1 MEAGTVIK
9 YSILFLLVILYLIYT
24 IRYIKKIRNNIL
36 FSKRLKIFHGI
47 MIWLIPFLWI
57 FLIENFTKTAS
68 GSYKIEKK
76 EEDVPYYNPY
86 DLPSG

>member
-1 MEAGTVIK
+1 
-9 YSILFLLVILYLIYT
+9 
-24 IRYIKKIRNNIL
+24 
-36 FSKRLKIFHGI
+36 

-68 GSYKIEKK
+68 GSYEIEKK
-76 EEDVPYYNPY
+76 EEDVPYHNPY

>member
-1 MEAGTVIK
+1 MAAVTVIK
-9 YSILFLLVILYLIYT
+9 YSIIILLAFFYLIYT
-24 IRYIKKIRNNIL
+24 VRYLKKIRSNIL
-36 FSKRLKIFHGI
+36 FSKRLKLFHGI